1 MITNEFMGFDVLVK
15 TPSIV
20 SIMVVIEYRGNAEEA
35 DVRLVTELYVHN
47 LGIGGRFALRDL
59 YALYEPLGLTTVEI
73 LSPDRDVEAA
83 ESDVMVAVIQVTK
96 IG

>member
-1 MITNEFMGFDVLVK
+1 
-15 TPSIV
+15 
-20 SIMVVIEYRGNAEEA
+20 
-35 DVRLVTELYVHN
+35 VHN

-83 ESDVMVAVIQVTK
+83 ETGIMAAVIQVTK